1 MQANRISIMLTIRY
15 YIIALLAGGF
25 SWPAMAQQ
33 LASVEVADDESE
45 QRTSLL
51 ESDSGNQL
59 DEIRGSLKPFGH
71 SLFSGG
77 FGVSENDG
85 LNGDYIVTT
94 GDRISVRIWGA
105 IAFESVQVVDTQG
118 NIFIPDV
125 GPVKLGG
132 VPNKSVNRVVKNAIA
147 RVYTRDVEVYT
158 NLLTAQTANVYVT
171 GFVKKPGKYSGMP
184 TSSVLHFIDKAG
196 GIDDRSGSF
205 RNIEIVR
212 NKKSIATIDLYRF
225 IQSGEIPDVVFK
237 DGDAVVIKPLMNTIY
252 VQGDV
257 ARPFRFEFSDNG
269 LSADSIIALA
279 SPGPGVT
286 HAAISTIRDG
296 ESVFDYVTLS
306 QLRDIR
312 IGNGDVITF
321 KSDLSEKNI
330 TINISGMHNGPSA
343 LTVNRRATLR
353 QVLDLIEVD
362 PELSAYQRIYMKRKS
377 IAGRQKSSIEESL
390 RRLEAE
396 FLTASSSTD
405 SESRIRAQEAQL
417 ISDFVNKMTHVE
429 PQGTL
434 VVVQRGA
441 VADIALENDD
451 TIVIPRVSPTV
462 LVTGEVRLPRAFLWQ
477 KGSRPTD
484 YIAQAGG
491 FSNNANRELVLLVKQ
506 DGRVIEASAAQ
517 VEAGDELIILP
528 KAPTKNL
535 QLATSITEILYK
547 IAVATSV
554 ALQI

>member
-1 MQANRISIMLTIRY
+1 MLNIRY
-15 YIIALLAGGF
+15 YIIALLAVVF

-105 IAFESVQVVDTQG
+105 IAFESGQVVDTQG

-158 NLLTAQTANVYVT
+158 NLLTAQTANFYVT

-286 HAAISTIRDG
+286 HAVKVYST
-296 ESVFDYVTLS
+296 T
-306 QLRDIR
+306 
-312 IGNGDVITF
+312 
-321 KSDLSEKNI
+321 
-330 TINISGMHNGPSA
+330 
-343 LTVNRRATLR
+343 
-353 QVLDLIEVD
+353 
-362 PELSAYQRIYMKRKS
+362 
-377 IAGRQKSSIEESL
+377 
-390 RRLEAE
+390 
-396 FLTASSSTD
+396 
-405 SESRIRAQEAQL
+405 
-417 ISDFVNKMTHVE
+417 
-429 PQGTL
+429 
-434 VVVQRGA
+434 
-441 VADIALENDD
+441 
-451 TIVIPRVSPTV
+451 
-462 LVTGEVRLPRAFLWQ
+462 
-477 KGSRPTD
+477 
-484 YIAQAGG
+484 
-491 FSNNANRELVLLVKQ
+491 
-506 DGRVIEASAAQ
+506 
-517 VEAGDELIILP
+517 
-528 KAPTKNL
+528 
-535 QLATSITEILYK
+535 
-547 IAVATSV
+547 
-554 ALQI
+554 